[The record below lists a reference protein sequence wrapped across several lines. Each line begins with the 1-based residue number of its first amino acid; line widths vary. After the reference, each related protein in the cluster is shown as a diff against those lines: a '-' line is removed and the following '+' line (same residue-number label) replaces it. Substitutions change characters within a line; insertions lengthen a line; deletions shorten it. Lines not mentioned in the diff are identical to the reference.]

1 MRKSGGFSLAC
12 YIIYLLGGLGLV
24 LYSYIAAPD
33 AEGWEGLGLALLII
47 LGIITAGVG
56 LVGLVVK
63 LLHMG
68 TGAGFFGFLCV
79 LVDLAVIGLMV
90 YSLID
95 GGIDTENLDN
105 LIFPGVVGVL
115 SIGSLISNIKSMK
128 G

>member
-1 MRKSGGFSLAC
+1 MRKSGGFSLIG

-24 LYSYIAAPD
+24 LYSYLAAPN
-33 AEGWEGLGLALLII
+33 AEGWEGLGIAVLIV
-47 LGIITAGVG
+47 LGIIIAGVG
-56 LVGLVVK
+56 LVGLVLK

-79 LVDLAVIGLMV
+79 LVDLLVIGVMV

-95 GGIDTENLDN
+95 GGISTENLDSI
-105 LIFPGVVGVL
+105 IFPGVVGVI